1 MNKKISSKKIQF
13 FQVKF
18 NKFSILYL
26 GKVPLIK
33 KTQLTNKSIFIIKIV
48 IILQYLIKYK
58 CSVKIPRNCKEAVKF
73 DTENGNTLWQ
83 DALAKEMCK
92 I

>member
-48 IILQYLIKYK
+48 IILQYLNN
-58 CSVKIPRNCKEAVKF
+58 S
-73 DTENGNTLWQ
+73 
-83 DALAKEMCK
+83 
-92 I
+92 